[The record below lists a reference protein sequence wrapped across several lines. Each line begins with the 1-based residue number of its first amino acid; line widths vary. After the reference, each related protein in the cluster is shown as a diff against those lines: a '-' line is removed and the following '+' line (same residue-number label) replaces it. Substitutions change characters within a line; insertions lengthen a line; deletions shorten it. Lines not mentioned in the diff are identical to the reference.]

1 MIIVMNANSSQIGS
15 AQSLIFL
22 TLHFQLSPH
31 HTYTKPSETVLT
43 DTELSLGT
51 LRVRVYSFLSFR
63 VS

>member
-15 AQSLIFL
+15 AQSLISL
-22 TLHFQLSPH
+22 TLHFQLSTH

-51 LRVRVYSFLSFR
+51 LRV
-63 VS
+63 